1 MPRSSAIIGTP
12 RRLIFFWAGFLLLGV
27 GDLLFEPTPVRA
39 QRSKGAVTLGLQVG
53 EPGGLTGKVYRS
65 PNTAYTGLLTT
76 DGDDFAALY
85 LHRLHERPLPDSL
98 LHLYVGPGLLVGSKR
113 LTGTPAP
120 QVGLSTQIG
129 LNFYAE
135 RFEVFIL
142 TTPTLLFLPDFTP
155 TVGGSVGLRYTIGG
169 S

>member
-1 MPRSSAIIGTP
+1 MLRSSAIIGIP
-12 RRLIFFWAGFLLLGV
+12 RRLVFIWAGLLLLGV
-27 GDLLFEPTPVRA
+27 GELFLGSAPVRA
-39 QRSKGAVTLGLQVG
+39 QRSGGTVTIGLQVG

-65 PNTAYTGLLTT
+65 PHTAYTGLLTT

-98 LHLYVGPGLLVGSKR
+98 LHLYVGPGLLVGSER
-113 LTGTPAP
+113 LTSTPSLRI
-120 QVGLSTQIG
+120 GLSTQIG

-135 RFEVFIL
+135 RFEVFVL
-142 TTPTLLFLPDFTP
+142 TTPTLLFLPNFTP
-155 TVGGSVGLRYTIGG
+155 KVGGSVGLRYTLGG

>member
-1 MPRSSAIIGTP
+1 MLRSSTIIGTP
-12 RRLIFFWAGFLLLGV
+12 RRLIFFWAGLLLLNGGELFV
-27 GDLLFEPTPVRA
+27 GTGPVHA
-39 QRSKGAVTLGLQVG
+39 QRSEGTVTIGLQIG

-65 PNTAYTGLLTT
+65 PHTAYTGLLTT
-76 DGDDFAALY
+76 DGDNFAALY

-98 LHLYVGPGLLVGSKR
+98 LHLYVGPGLLVGAER
-113 LTGTPAP
+113 LTGTPSP
-120 QVGLSTQIG
+120 RVGLSTQIG

-135 RFEVFIL
+135 RFEVFVL

-155 TVGGSVGLRYTIGG
+155 MVGGSVGLRYTLGG